1 MKQAHICFST
11 GITPLTGIHLMADE
25 KTYKREAE
33 RQLDFIA
40 KQASGAPMHHA
51 MFLLGLLRHND
62 PPVKITVVPDEHTDA
77 ETISTVLPAEAV
89 VILLPR
95 PNDEYPLKN
104 GKTTYYICKN
114 NSCLP
119 PVNDLQE
126 LI

>member
-1 MKQAHICFST
+1 
-11 GITPLTGIHLMADE
+11 LTGIHLMADE